1 MKLLIIN
8 TNIFK
13 LTPQGTEGYSGIEA
27 LTAWLAAGLATR
39 GHVVSLVSP
48 EGSDVGVENIEYIYT
63 GLREDEEKSWA
74 RYRGRLEAGEFEVV
88 LDTSWQRWAMMSSIG
103 RDPQLPIVSWFHS
116 HFSVYQAQ
124 PMVRY
129 PMWVG
134 ISKGHAEELTRAW
147 GVATRYVLN
156 GIDTEFYKAS
166 GQPRGG
172 RWLALGRWTPE
183 KGFLEMSLLAKRLKI
198 GLDLYG
204 DQEIIGSEAYMRR
217 AMAEADG
224 IFVRAHGGVSR
235 EKTVE
240 LYSKAHGLL
249 HLHRWEEPMGLVP
262 IESMSCGCV
271 PIAMKRGGPAETIR
285 HGVTGFLVDSD
296 EEAAELIKRD
306 AVKEISP
313 ETMRQHVEQHFGLK
327 PFVDNW
333 QDLLQKV
340 VDGERW

>member
-13 LTPQGTEGYSGIEA
+13 LTPQGTEGYAGIEYLA
-27 LTAWLAAGLATR
+27 AKLAAGLASR
-39 GHVVSLVSP
+39 GHTVTLVSP

-74 RYRGRLEAGEFEVV
+74 RYRGRLEQGEWEVI
-88 LDTSWQRWAMMSSIG
+88 LDESWQRWAMMSSVG
-103 RDPQLPIVSWFHS
+103 RDPQLPIVNHFHS

-124 PMVRY
+124 PSVRY

-134 ISKGHAEELTRAW
+134 ISRGHADELTRTW
-147 GVATRYVLN
+147 GVACKYIYN
-156 GIDTEFYKAS
+156 GIDTEFYKNT

-172 RWLALGRWTPE
+172 RYLAMGRWTPE

-217 AMAEADG
+217 AMTEADG

-235 EKTVE
+235 QQTVD

-249 HLHRWEEPMGLVP
+249 HLHRWEEMFGLVP
-262 IESMSCGCV
+262 IEAMATGCV
-271 PIAMKRGGPAETIR
+271 PIAMKRGGPAETIVN
-285 HGVTGFLVDSD
+285 GITGFLVDSD

-313 ETMRQHVEQHFGLK
+313 ETMRKHVEQNFGLK
-327 PFVDNW
+327 TFVDTW
-333 QDLLQKV
+333 EGLLLSV
-340 VDGERW
+340 AAGERW

>member
-1 MKLLIIN
+1 MRILLVN
-8 TNIFK
+8 TSIFK
-13 LTPQGTEGYSGIEA
+13 LTPQGTEGYAGIEYLA
-27 LTAWLAAGLATR
+27 CKLAAGLASR
-39 GHVVSLVSP
+39 GHVVTLVSP

-63 GLREDEEKSWA
+63 PLREEEEKSWA
-74 RYRGRLEAGEFEVV
+74 RYRGRLEQGEWEVI
-88 LDTSWQRWAMMSSIG
+88 LDTSWQKWAMMSSIG
-103 RDPQLPIVSWFHS
+103 RDPQLPIVNWWHS
-116 HFSVYQAQ
+116 HHSIIQAQ
-124 PMVRY
+124 PSVQY

-134 ISKGHAEELTRAW
+134 ISRGHAEELTRAW
-147 GVATRYVLN
+147 GVATRWVYN
-156 GIDTEFYKAS
+156 GIDTDFYKAS

-183 KGFLEMSLLAKRLKI
+183 KGFLEMSLLAKKLRI

-204 DQEIIGSEAYMRR
+204 DQEIIGSDAYMRR

-240 LYSKAHGLL
+240 LYSKGHGLL

-262 IESMSCGCV
+262 IEAMACGAV

-285 HGVTGFLVDSD
+285 HGVTGFLVDTD

-306 AVKEISP
+306 AIKEISP
-313 ETMRQHVEQHFGLK
+313 EAMRAHVEEHFSLK
-327 PFVDNW
+327 RFIDDW
-333 QDLLQKV
+333 ADLLQKV
-340 VDGERW
+340 AAGERW